1 MLPDFIMPDWPPP
14 EGLPDLEGTLSL
26 LPALGVGFE
35 GVLAVGRDGVLLT
48 LNQKITNLTNLMWF
62 DSMRLLFTNL
72 KYRKF
77 RRQ

>member
-1 MLPDFIMPDWPPP
+1 MLLDFIMPDWLPAV
-14 EGLPDLEGTLSL
+14 GFPDLEGTLSL

-48 LNQKITNLTNLMWF
+48 LNQKITNLTTLMWF

-72 KYRKF
+72 TYRKF
-77 RRQ
+77 KRQ